1 MATVVN
7 GRRTATYRVV
17 LLGGVLVVLGF
28 VLSWAVTPSIALA
41 GDEPATPANAA
52 AHEHTWNS
60 PGCSIPGA
68 TLDSVPG
75 VFDFQ
80 HACIHHGGCY
90 QGLDRRGAPATI
102 DRLRC
107 DQLFHADLQASC
119 GVMHGKSTNWRAE
132 ECRSTADSYYEVV
145 RSFGTAYY
153 TGSGSAA

>member
-1 MATVVN
+1 MTTML
-7 GRRTATYRVV
+7 GRHRTATYRVV
-17 LLGGVLVVLGF
+17 LATAVLVALGLVLGW
-28 VLSWAVTPSIALA
+28 VAAPTIAYSD
-41 GDEPATPANAA
+41 DEPATPTNKAV
-52 AHEHTWNS
+52 HDHTWS
-60 PGCSIPGA
+60 TTGCFVPGA
-68 TLDSVPG
+68 SLDAVPG

-145 RSFGTAYY
+145 RSFGAAYY